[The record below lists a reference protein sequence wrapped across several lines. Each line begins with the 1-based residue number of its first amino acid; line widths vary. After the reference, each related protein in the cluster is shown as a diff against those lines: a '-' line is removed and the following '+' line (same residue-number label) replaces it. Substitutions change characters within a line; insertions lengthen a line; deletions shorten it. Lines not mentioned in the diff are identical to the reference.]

1 MGTLY
6 YPHNFSINPKLFCK
20 KYIHLKENNNKW
32 NTLRA
37 LGRKKK
43 KKKKPNLLP
52 LRIKISLDL
61 DLFLVLDLDLF
72 LVLSIFYSNRYT
84 NAFKILNKCISKLE
98 FYI

>member
-1 MGTLY
+1 MK
-6 YPHNFSINPKLFCK
+6 HIKSFR
-20 KYIHLKENNNKW
+20 EEE
-32 NTLRA
+32 
-37 LGRKKK
+37 K

-52 LRIKISLDL
+52 LRIKIS
-61 DLFLVLDLDLF
+61 LDLDLF